1 MSFKVLNKTPFTL
14 AQIDRSK
21 EDRCKKDRSLCSV
34 NGLDRSNIDLIKSSS
49 RGRLKKIDL
58 ICIDLTLSVNAQ
70 DRSRSN

>member
-21 EDRCKKDRSLCSV
+21 EDRCKKVRSLSSV

-58 ICIDLTLSVNAQ
+58 ICIDPTLSVNAQ

>member
-1 MSFKVLNKTPFTL
+1 LNKTPFTL

-21 EDRCKKDRSLCSV
+21 EDPCKKDRSLSSV
-34 NGLDRSNIDLIKSSS
+34 NGLDRSNIDLKKKFSY

-58 ICIDLTLSVNAQ
+58 ICIDLTFSVNAQ